1 MSTFDDPAIDLDPRE
16 AARRYAA
23 GELILVDVREHYEWE
38 AGHVPGS
45 SHIEMERVAA
55 EADEIPRDRP
65 VGFICLGGVR
75 SGMVTR
81 AFRAAGYD
89 AYNVKGGFA
98 AWVALGL
105 PVEPD
110 GGVAAPH

>member
-1 MSTFDDPAIDLDPRE
+1 
-16 AARRYAA
+16 
-23 GELILVDVREHYEWE
+23 
-38 AGHVPGS
+38 
-45 SHIEMERVAA
+45 MERVAS
-55 EADEIPRDRP
+55 EAGEIPRDQP

-75 SGMVTR
+75 SGMVTH

-105 PVEPD
+105 PVEPE